1 MLSTTSPKS
10 AAYFCAFGFLEVSLH
25 LQSEIK
31 RENMPSLKATS
42 KASPR
47 RHPSKDDKVAIIE
60 ASKSP
65 GFNGEEAMKKWGI
78 LLNKQKTLLIYY
90 ILQSW

>member
-1 MLSTTSPKS
+1 MS
-10 AAYFCAFGFLEVSLH
+10 
-25 LQSEIK
+25 
-31 RENMPSLKATS
+31 SLKAIP
-42 KASPR
+42 ASIATPR
-47 RHPSKDDKVAIIE
+47 RHFSKDDKLAIIE